1 MRAQQSLWT
10 AHSGWT
16 GDAAEAAD
24 LLLVFGGATPIK
36 DETHWHELS
45 RRHPK
50 AIRLGCST
58 GGEIHGRNVLDES
71 LSVTAL
77 SFDRTILKPAE
88 TAIADAAGSYQAGVQ
103 IGEQL
108 AAADLRAI

>member
-16 GDAAEAAD
+16 GDVAEAAD

-36 DETHWHELS
+36 DETHWRELS

-50 AIRLGCST
+50 ALRLGCST

-77 SFDRTILKPAE
+77 NFGFATESQSHDTAE
-88 TAIADAAGSYQAGVQ
+88 Y
-103 IGEQL
+103 
-108 AAADLRAI
+108 RAVPETFRSRKG